1 MSTVSQYMYVR
12 CTQCSWWGWSKDQAT
27 ILEAIVQKCWY
38 IMLVA
43 IPHPVSQAGNKEK
56 YGWFTTLILPPPPCR
71 MWSLQHANVIFIMS
85 VGDTFKCTT
94 NLSSLVVNRKE
105 VRYNCSNEI
114 LEPSLVPRL
123 HFRVCWKVD
132 LALVLTSHNQ
142 LILRW
147 YFTIKLQNYK
157 KNHNLKSLTIS
168 SAPLIALR
176 ICKNL
181 W

>member
-1 MSTVSQYMYVR
+1 
-12 CTQCSWWGWSKDQAT
+12 
-27 ILEAIVQKCWY
+27 
-38 IMLVA
+38 
-43 IPHPVSQAGNKEK
+43 
-56 YGWFTTLILPPPPCR
+56 
-71 MWSLQHANVIFIMS
+71 MS

-94 NLSSLVVNRKE
+94 NISSLVVNRKE

-123 HFRVCWKVD
+123 HFLRLLESRPCTGIINITQSINAKMILYYKV
-132 LALVLTSHNQ
+132 T
-142 LILRW
+142 
-147 YFTIKLQNYK
+147 KLQ